1 MSETPRD
8 YEAELWAT
16 MGALG
21 ESLAEAPNEDVLQG
35 ARDTGEDPRAIADRV
50 RNVLRHAVRNHEER
64 QLSKLNFQH
73 TKGLASEAESDIV
86 ATLELAF
93 ASKSLRQ
100 LCESEE
106 KATRDLGG
114 RVAQK
119 LRRRLADLRAATSVN
134 DLVAGRPRELEG
146 APHRNLAVNLSE
158 SSRIVFCANHNT
170 IPLLPSGRVDWSRV
184 SRVKILRI
192 ETADA

>member
-1 MSETPRD
+1 MGH
-8 YEAELWAT
+8 Y
-16 MGALG
+16 GALG

-35 ARDTGEDPRAIADRV
+35 ARDSGEDPRAIADRV
-50 RNVLRHAVRNHEER
+50 RNVLRRAVRNHEER
-64 QLSKLNFQH
+64 QLGRLTFQH
-73 TKGLASEAESDIV
+73 TKELASEAESDIV

-100 LCESEE
+100 LCENEA
-106 KATRDLGG
+106 KATQDLGG

-146 APHRNLAVNLSE
+146 VPHRNLGVNLSE
-158 SSRIVFCANHNT
+158 GSRIVFCANHNT
-170 IPLLPSGRVDWSRV
+170 IPVLPSGEVDWSRV

-192 ETADA
+192 ERANA